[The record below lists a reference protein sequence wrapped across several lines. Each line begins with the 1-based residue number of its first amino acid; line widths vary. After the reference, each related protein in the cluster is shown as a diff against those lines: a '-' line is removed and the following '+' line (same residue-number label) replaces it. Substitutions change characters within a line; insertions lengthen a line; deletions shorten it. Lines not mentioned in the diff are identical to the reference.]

1 MNSLLIYR
9 DELTGFLRSRVIIV
23 LAVGLP
29 ILVLVLRLVQ
39 PNTEGIPFFIFT
51 AILIASIGG
60 TLGAVLLSTAITN
73 ERGRHVYDL
82 FLIRPVRRSD
92 LLLGKYF
99 AALTALLATA
109 ILALGVGIVVDIATG
124 GRAVDVLRAG
134 VEPAVL
140 SLAGMAI
147 ACAVGLLLGVLI
159 DSVAASAILSVYLG
173 NQLSAIAVLPSALA
187 PDLPVLLIA
196 LVAGLIVPTVLLLVA
211 IAVFRRK
218 TL

>member
-29 ILVLVLRLVQ
+29 VLVLVLRLVQ

-73 ERGRHVYDL
+73 ERGKHVYDL

-99 AALTALLATA
+99 AALTALLVTA
-109 ILALGVGIVVDIATG
+109 VLALTVGIIVDIVAG

-134 VEPAVL
+134 VEPTVL

-147 ACAVGLLLGVLI
+147 ACAVGLLLGVLV

-187 PDLPVLLIA
+187 PDLPVLPIA
-196 LVAGLIVPTVLLLVA
+196 LAAGLVVPTVLLTIA
-211 IAVFRRK
+211 IVVFRRK

>member
-1 MNSLLIYR
+1 VNSLLIYR

-29 ILVLVLRLVQ
+29 VLVLVLRLVQ

-73 ERGRHVYDL
+73 ERGKHVYDL

-99 AALTALLATA
+99 AALTALLVTA
-109 ILALGVGIVVDIATG
+109 VLALTVGIIVDIVAG

-134 VEPAVL
+134 VEPTVL

-147 ACAVGLLLGVLI
+147 ACAVGLLLGVLV

-187 PDLPVLLIA
+187 PDLPVLPIA
-196 LVAGLIVPTVLLLVA
+196 LAAGLVVPTVLLTIA
-211 IAVFRRK
+211 IVVFRRK